1 MAFKQLFECK
11 FLTDRNHLN
20 EPTHGPIVDLNNFNK
35 YFFGIIEN
43 PLRVPYWH
51 HVDKDIFIEF
61 NGKTYLKIDK
71 LNDYIKLI
79 GDISDREIY
88 LSLYNFNNVFNNW
101 DNVKKDS
108 FNFKFK
114 TFMDKFIDFLKLNK
128 NKYDVNKYRL
138 YKTIL
143 KCLEGNFVRMYLSN
157 YECITQTWIIT
168 CELMENIKC
177 DITFGLTDYSSNSIN
192 YLNLN
197 NYNYIDFIRIAAY
210 LVQSI
215 RTSGPEKYIIG
226 NLTEITGNKYFSKIL
241 YESYKKGDESV
252 IPIELIVKLINW
264 KDSQA
269 KTDYLTYFQS
279 HYNHCIDDSNLNF
292 EGFNKF
298 FLSLELSYLKNFEE
312 KEKINNLY
320 TSITSGLIK
329 GYEEL
334 YEYIKQ

>member
-1 MAFKQLFECK
+1 MTFNQLFECK
-11 FLTDRNHLN
+11 FLTDRNYLN

-51 HVDKDIFIEF
+51 NTHKDIFTEIK
-61 NGKTYLKIDK
+61 GKTYLKIDK
-71 LNDYIKLI
+71 LNDYVKLI
-79 GDISDREIY
+79 GNVDDREIY
-88 LSLYNFNNVFNNW
+88 LSLYNFINVFKGW
-101 DNVKKDS
+101 DSINHDS
-108 FNFKFK
+108 FNYKFK
-114 TFMDKFIDFLKLNK
+114 TFMDNFINFLKLNK
-128 NKYDVNKYRL
+128 NKYDVNKYKL

-143 KCLEGNFVRMYLSN
+143 KGLEGNFVKMYLSN
-157 YECITQTWIIT
+157 YESITHTWFVTFEI
-168 CELMENIKC
+168 MDNIRC
-177 DITFGLTDYSSNSIN
+177 DITFGLTDFSSQSIN

-197 NYNYIDFIRIAAY
+197 NFNNGDFIRIADFF
-210 LVQSI
+210 VQSI

-241 YESYKKGDESV
+241 YESYKQGDESV

-264 KDSQA
+264 KDSQS

-279 HYNHCIDDSNLNF
+279 HYNSCIEDSNLNF